1 MSDFKFDYNISD
13 AFDREAFDA
22 TCQKLDSHIPPLE
35 KGENIKE
42 DDGSEMQF
50 YYLNGKSWPS
60 TSSIFSIWF
69 TQQASLTQKNI
80 SNEKEVERP
89 LFSLSIKSRKN
100 KL

>member
-50 YYLNGKSWPS
+50 YYLNGKKLAVHIVDFLDMVYA
-60 TSSIFSIWF
+60 TSEFD
-69 TQQASLTQKNI
+69 AEEYLK
-80 SNEKEVERP
+80 
-89 LFSLSIKSRKN
+89 
-100 KL
+100 